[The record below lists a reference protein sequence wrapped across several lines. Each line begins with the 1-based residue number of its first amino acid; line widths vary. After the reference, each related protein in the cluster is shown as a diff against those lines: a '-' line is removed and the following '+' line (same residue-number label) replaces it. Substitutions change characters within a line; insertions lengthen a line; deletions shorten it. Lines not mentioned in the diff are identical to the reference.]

1 MALLN
6 LGLIDKNLIPII
18 FGSISCFLNRLL
30 NKYKYTLLFKNP
42 ILTNISISSS
52 KIFAIIPLI
61 ITKLRSKQIDDNKI
75 ESENNDCSVEY
86 IYINANKS
94 NIIDKWK
101 YIILSVIVFFFNQFL
116 FVITNKVK
124 SNLTILNILIT
135 SIFCY
140 LFFKIKL
147 YRHHYLSVILI
158 VITGLVIDL
167 ILGNLQYDFSNNL
180 VFVFLR
186 LLRETL
192 YSLTSVIDKY
202 IMETKFVSVYELLLC
217 HGISHVIL
225 FILFA
230 IIDYNYF
237 HIDDYEEYFSKFNTM
252 ELLVLFGVLITQFG
266 INLSILMTNRDNTPC
281 HVFIIFVFG
290 QLAYYIN
297 FSGTSIIVI
306 FCLIL
311 ILFFSLIFNEIIEI
325 NCFGLSINTKRNI
338 RLRANKE
345 NVVEMII
352 SKVDS
357 YDYDYFSEGNDGRFS
372 KDSQSSSFNC
382 EECSET
388 YN

>member
-1 MALLN
+1 MALLK
-6 LGLIDKNLIPII
+6 LGMIDKKLIPMIL
-18 FGSISCFLNRLL
+18 GSLSCFLNRLL
-30 NKYKYTLLFKNP
+30 NRYKDSLLFKNP

-61 ITKLRSKQIDDNKI
+61 VTKLRSKQIQHHKNEKGNI
-75 ESENNDCSVEY
+75 NNSLEY
-86 IYINANKS
+86 IYTNEKELITRGR
-94 NIIDKWK
+94 WK
-101 YIILSVIVFFFNQFL
+101 YIILSIIVFFFNQL
-116 FVITNKVK
+116 FFVLTIKVR
-124 SNLTILNILIT
+124 SNTTILNILIT

-140 LFFKIKL
+140 IFFKIKL
-147 YRHHYLSVILI
+147 YRHHYLSIILI
-158 VITGLVIDL
+158 VITGLVTDL
-167 ILGNLQYDFSNNL
+167 ILENLQYDLSNNL
-180 VFVFLR
+180 GLFFIR
-186 LLRETL
+186 LLRETI

-202 IMETKFVSVYELLLC
+202 IMETKFVSVYELLLY

>member
-124 SNLTILNILIT
+124 TNLTILNILIT

-186 LLRETL
+186 LLRETI
-192 YSLTSVIDKY
+192 YSLVNVIDKY

-266 INLSILMTNRDNTPC
+266 LNLYILITNRDNTPC

-290 QLAYYIN
+290 QLAYYID
-297 FSGTSIIVI
+297 FSGISIIVI
-306 FCLIL
+306 FCLIF

-338 RLRANKE
+338 SLRANKE
-345 NVVEMII
+345 NIEEMII
-352 SKVDS
+352 TKVDS
-357 YDYDYFSEGNDGRFS
+357 YDYFSEGNDGRIS
-372 KDSQSSSFNC
+372 KDSQRSSKKFDASN
-382 EECSET
+382 EI
-388 YN
+388 YD

>member
-217 HGISHVIL
+217 HGIFHLIL

-252 ELLVLFGVLITQFG
+252 ELLVFFGVLITQFVL
-266 INLSILMTNRDNTPC
+266 NLFVLMTNRDNTPC

-290 QLAYYIN
+290 QLAYYID
-297 FSGTSIIVI
+297 FSRISLIVI
-306 FCLIL
+306 FCLIF

-338 RLRANKE
+338 TLRANKE
-345 NVVEMII
+345 NIEEMII
-352 SKVDS
+352 TKVDS
-357 YDYDYFSEGNDGRFS
+357 YDYFSEGNDGRIS
-372 KDSQSSSFNC
+372 KDSQRSSKKFDASN
-382 EECSET
+382 EI
-388 YN
+388 YD

>member
-30 NKYKYTLLFKNP
+30 NRYKYTLLFKNP

-124 SNLTILNILIT
+124 TNLTIVNILIT

-158 VITGLVIDL
+158 VITGLVIDF
-167 ILGNLQYDFSNNL
+167 ILGKLQYDFSNNL

-186 LLRETL
+186 LLRETI
-192 YSLTSVIDKY
+192 YSLVNVIDKY
-202 IMETKFVSVYELLLC
+202 IMETKFVSVYELLLY
-217 HGISHVIL
+217 HGIFHLIL

-252 ELLVLFGVLITQFG
+252 ELLVFFGVLIT
-266 INLSILMTNRDNTPC
+266 
-281 HVFIIFVFG
+281 
-290 QLAYYIN
+290 
-297 FSGTSIIVI
+297 
-306 FCLIL
+306 
-311 ILFFSLIFNEIIEI
+311 
-325 NCFGLSINTKRNI
+325 
-338 RLRANKE
+338 
-345 NVVEMII
+345 
-352 SKVDS
+352 
-357 YDYDYFSEGNDGRFS
+357 
-372 KDSQSSSFNC
+372 
-382 EECSET
+382 
-388 YN
+388 

>member
-1 MALLN
+1 MALLK
-6 LGLIDKNLIPII
+6 LGMIDKKLIPMIL
-18 FGSISCFLNRLL
+18 GSLSCFLNRLL
-30 NKYKYTLLFKNP
+30 NRYKDSLLFKNP

-61 ITKLRSKQIDDNKI
+61 VTKLRSKQIQDNKNEKGNI
-75 ESENNDCSVEY
+75 NNSLEY
-86 IYINANKS
+86 IYTNEKELITRGR
-94 NIIDKWK
+94 WK
-101 YIILSVIVFFFNQFL
+101 YIILSIIVFFFNQL
-116 FVITNKVK
+116 FFVLTIKVR
-124 SNLTILNILIT
+124 SNTTILNILIT

-140 LFFKIKL
+140 IFFKIKL
-147 YRHHYLSVILI
+147 YRHHYLSIILI
-158 VITGLVIDL
+158 VITGLVTDL
-167 ILGNLQYDFSNNL
+167 ILENLQYDLSNNL
-180 VFVFLR
+180 GLFFIR
-186 LLRETL
+186 LLRETI

-202 IMETKFVSVYELLLC
+202 IMETKFVSVYELLLY

-266 INLSILMTNRDNTPC
+266 LNLYILITNRDNTPC

-357 YDYDYFSEGNDGRFS
+357 YDYDYFSEGNDGRIS
-372 KDSQSSSFNC
+372 KDSQRSSKKFDASN
-382 EECSET
+382 EI
-388 YN
+388 YD